1 MKRKAVWSVSPVV
14 LLFGI
19 LSFLLLLTLLFVN
32 RTVFWI
38 AAAVCVAVW
47 AYGFWR
53 IRQLKHDLQR
63 YVQGVCGQLN
73 HQNRKALE
81 ETPLPVA
88 LVSEQD
94 EIVWYN
100 ELFRRD
106 VLGGTDRLGDEI
118 RTVFP
123 SVSTA
128 QLSSRFLPQ
137 VACGSSVYALYTAKL
152 KTSDEAGGYVLYC
165 VDNTELAHIAEEYAL
180 SRPVV
185 LSLYLDNGDEV
196 MKDHRDGERAQMFSK
211 VEMLLEDW
219 ANKHDGIFRK
229 NAVGRFLILLEQRQ
243 LDAIENERFNILDKV
258 RALPTVDNVPLTL
271 SIGVGKG
278 DTLYAADMQARQTLD
293 MALGRGGDQAVIKTP
308 TGYDFYGGLAKSVE
322 KRTKVRS
329 RVIASALQ
337 QMINDSDLV
346 LVMGHRYS
354 DLDCLGSGAALTAA
368 CRSMGKEAYT
378 VYDPA
383 TTLATALVD
392 YYRDYG
398 KEDMFIDLDTAQ
410 SMVTPDTL
418 LIITDIHQPER
429 LDAPELYHIVE
440 RVAVIDHHRKM
451 VDHIDDAM
459 LFYHEPHSSSASE
472 MVSEVLQY
480 MEGIRLSR
488 LEAEALLAGIMLDT
502 RYFVMKAGVRTFEAA
517 AFLRKL
523 GADTIKV
530 KRMFSED
537 MSIYRH
543 KADIVSSAKS
553 YCGTAI
559 ACATESGN
567 GMRIAAAQAADELL
581 CVREVEASFVMFA
594 ENGGV
599 NISARS
605 YGEINVQLIMEAL
618 GGGGHQTMAGAYV
631 RDADVQTVNKLL
643 QKAID
648 QYLTER
654 ARAQASQQ

>member
-1 MKRKAVWSVSPVV
+1 MKRLAVWSVSPVI

-32 RTVFWI
+32 RTVFWF
-38 AAAVCVAVW
+38 AAAVSVLVW
-47 AYGFWR
+47 AYGLWR
-53 IRQLKHDLQR
+53 IRKLKSDLQR
-63 YVQGVCGQLN
+63 YAVGISQQLN
-73 HQNRKALE
+73 QQNRKALE
-81 ETPLPVA
+81 ETPLPIV
-88 LVSEQD
+88 LVSDEN

-100 ELFRRD
+100 ELFRHD
-106 VLGGTDRLGDEI
+106 VLKDADRLGEEI
-118 RTVFP
+118 STVFP
-123 SVSTA
+123 AISA
-128 QLSSRFLPQ
+128 AKLSARFIPQ
-137 VACGSSVYALYTAKL
+137 VACDTATYAVYTAKL
-152 KTSDEAGGYVLYC
+152 KTHGEASGYVLYC

-196 MKDHRDGERAQMFSK
+196 MKDHRDSERAQVFSQ
-211 VEMLLEDW
+211 VDMLLEDW
-219 ANKHDGIFRK
+219 ANRHAGIFRK

-243 LDAIENERFNILDKV
+243 LDAIEKERFSILDKV

-293 MALGRGGDQAVIKTP
+293 MALGRGGDQAVIKTQN
-308 TGYDFYGGLAKSVE
+308 GFDFYGGLSKSVE

-337 QMINDSDLV
+337 QMIADSDLV

-378 VYDPA
+378 VYDPE

-398 KEDMFIDLDTAQ
+398 KDDMFIDIETAK
-410 SMVTPDTL
+410 SLVTPDTL

-429 LDAPELYHIVE
+429 LDAPELYHIIE

-459 LFYHEPHSSSASE
+459 LFYHEPYSSSASE

-488 LEAEALLAGIMLDT
+488 LEAEALLSGIMLDT

-523 GADTIKV
+523 GADTIQV

-537 MSIYRH
+537 MSIYRL
-543 KADIVSSAKS
+543 KADIISCAES
-553 YCGTAI
+553 YRGTAI
-559 ACATESGN
+559 ACAAESGN
-567 GMRIAAAQAADELL
+567 GIRVAASQAADELL
-581 CVREVEASFVMFA
+581 CVREVEASFVMFE

-618 GGGGHQTMAGAYV
+618 GGGGHRTMSGTYV
-631 RDADVQTVNKLL
+631 RDSDMKTVKKLL
-643 QKAID
+643 QKVID

-654 ARAQASQQ
+654 ERAAQASQ